1 MKKYRDLS
9 LVKKGMNI
17 VTQIF
22 YKLKQLIPDK
32 VYLNLQYKH
41 HLGKKLNL
49 GNPQTFNEKL
59 QWLKLY
65 DRNPEYTMYVDKYAV
80 REHIKNSIGEE
91 YLIPLIGVYNSVEE
105 IDWDELP
112 DKFVLKC
119 THGSQCNI
127 ICSDKSRLNIEE
139 SKAKLKKWMNRNWF
153 WYGREWPY
161 KNVKPRIICEKYMVD
176 ESGTELKD
184 YKVFCFNGTPRLI
197 QVDFNRFTEHR
208 RNLYDTNWNQI
219 DGFFHFP
226 SDRSVEIAKPKQ
238 LNTMLKLAENL
249 AVQTVFSRIDFYLIY
264 EKIYFGEITLY
275 PESGFGKFSPSEL
288 DSRLGSWIT
297 LPEKG

>member
-17 VTQIF
+17 VRRVF
-22 YKLKQLIPDK
+22 DKVKHMIPDK
-32 VYLNLQYKH
+32 TYLKLQYKY

-49 GNPQTFNEKL
+49 GNPETFNEKL
-59 QWLKLY
+59 QWLKLN
-65 DRNPEYTMYVDKYAV
+65 DRKPEYTMYVDKYAV

-219 DGFFHFP
+219 DGFFNFS

-238 LNTMLKLAENL
+238 LNTMLKFAENL
-249 AVQTVFSRIDFYLIY
+249 AVQTVFSRIDFYLVY